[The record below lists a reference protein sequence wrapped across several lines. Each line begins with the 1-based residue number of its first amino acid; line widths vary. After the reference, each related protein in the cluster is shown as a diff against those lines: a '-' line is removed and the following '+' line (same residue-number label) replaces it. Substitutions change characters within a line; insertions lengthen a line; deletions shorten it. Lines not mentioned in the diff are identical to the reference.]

1 MSEAYAQRTDYASYR
16 YQYSVPPAEHGSDVS
31 SYFGPRPPNSSP
43 DFELAFMRKLSFLY
57 SKPPSIKTTLLT
69 HTHKIEIWGNFVMN
83 NNPSLSALTAN
94 GQSTGN
100 SSAGNPAA
108 NWPQYSSAA
117 PYQMNL
123 NETGGVESKVL
134 YNNPPSYNLNITDI
148 VEPGLKND
156 FTLVNA
162 YTWEGGR
169 GVRCDFWRAM
179 GVLVPE

>member
-1 MSEAYAQRTDYASYR
+1 M
-16 YQYSVPPAEHGSDVS
+16 H
-31 SYFGPRPPNSSP
+31 
-43 DFELAFMRKLSFLY
+43 
-57 SKPPSIKTTLLT
+57 
-69 HTHKIEIWGNFVMN
+69 
-83 NNPSLSALTAN
+83 NNPSLSTLTAN

-100 SSAGNPAA
+100 SSVGNAAA

-117 PYQMNL
+117 PYQMSL
-123 NETGGVESKVL
+123 NETGGVELKVP
-134 YNNPPSYNLNITDI
+134 YNNPPFYDLNITEI